1 MALLEKTLGKPRAFS
16 WDYKFGY
23 NCITLTF
30 LNCLKMLHLEI
41 HSVFILKHMD
51 KNGQTEISKA
61 EANRTS
67 FTWSRVLWDLFQ
79 DLMID
84 VYLVI
89 TK

>member
-1 MALLEKTLGKPRAFS
+1 
-16 WDYKFGY
+16 
-23 NCITLTF
+23 
-30 LNCLKMLHLEI
+30 MLHLEI

-84 VYLVI
+84 VYLMI